1 VRPTEIKIKFFA
13 THREAVGHSEEALTM
28 NPPATLGEL
37 VKTLEQRYPALRQ
50 LRRSTIYC
58 VNRRVVQIDVKLKE
72 GDEVALFP
80 PVGGG

>member
-1 VRPTEIKIKFFA
+1 MRPTEVKIKFFA
-13 THREAVGHSEEALTM
+13 MHREAVGHREEVLTM
-28 NPPATLGEL
+28 SSPATLEEL
-37 VKTLEQRYPALRQ
+37 VKTLEERYPALKQ

-58 VNRRVVQIDVKLKE
+58 VNQRVVRGDVELRE

>member
-1 VRPTEIKIKFFA
+1 MRPTEIKVKFFA
-13 THREAVGHSEEALTM
+13 THREAVGHREEALTA
-28 NPPATLGEL
+28 NSPTTLKEL
-37 VKTLEQRYPALRQ
+37 VKTLEQRYPALKQ

-58 VNRRVVQIDVKLKE
+58 VNQKVVRGDVELRE

>member
-1 VRPTEIKIKFFA
+1 MRPTEIKIKFFA
-13 THREAVGHSEEALTM
+13 THREAVGHREEALTM

-58 VNRRVVQIDVKLKE
+58 VNRRVVQSDVKLKE

>member
-1 VRPTEIKIKFFA
+1 MRPTEIKIKFFA
-13 THREAVGHSEEALTM
+13 THREAVGHREEALTM

>member
-1 VRPTEIKIKFFA
+1 MNPTEIRIKFFA
-13 THREAVGHSEEALTM
+13 SHREAVGHREEALAM
-28 NPPATLGEL
+28 NPPITLREL
-37 VKTLEQRYPALRQ
+37 VKTLEQRYPALKQ

-58 VNRRVVQIDVKLKE
+58 VNQRVVRDDVELQE

>member
-1 VRPTEIKIKFFA
+1 MRPTEIKIKFFA
-13 THREAVGHSEEALTM
+13 THREAVGHREEVLTT
-28 NPPATLGEL
+28 NSPSTLKEL
-37 VKTLEQRYPALRQ
+37 VKTLEQRYPALKQ

-58 VNRRVVQIDVKLKE
+58 VNQRVVRGDVKLRE

>member
-1 VRPTEIKIKFFA
+1 MRPTEIKIKFFA
-13 THREAVGHSEEALTM
+13 THREAVGHREETLTM
-28 NPPATLGEL
+28 SSSATLKEL
-37 VKTLEQRYPALRQ
+37 VKTLDQRHPALKQ

-58 VNRRVVQIDVKLKE
+58 VNQKVVRGDVELGE

>member
-13 THREAVGHSEEALTM
+13 THREAVGHREEALTM